1 MRSGGVGQV
10 FPVELAADLAVQDLQ
25 LGHRQIVQVLRE
37 RLGGLEVDPLG
48 LNTVRGGAGL
58 GIERVDRVGM
68 QGRQSGLF
76 LVTRLSRGVPD

>member
-1 MRSGGVGQV
+1 
-10 FPVELAADLAVQDLQ
+10 
-25 LGHRQIVQVLRE
+25 
-37 RLGGLEVDPLG
+37 
-48 LNTVRGGAGL
+48 VRGGAGL